1 MSNTSGPLPGLPNAA
16 SPVRTIALQRLKLN
30 VPVLVAFY
38 VWIHSDFYTYI
49 LKRSF
54 GIKLMQML
62 LNIWEV
68 GQGSRIK
75 NGTSEAARKEKAN
88 DAFEW
93 LFETP
98 IYAIL
103 VFNILQALYAL
114 YTNATATQLLKLD
127 TNHSTGTAPVAA
139 PAPGPNPNTRVRA
152 SLTRAI
158 PDSPSSHP
166 SFPTTMSSDSLRR
179 RLARQSEK
187 SPQEQPQ
194 HRQVQK
200 SGDTTVAQ
208 TSQSSTAKPA
218 IGSSQSAP
226 ASSSS
231 LPLSRLLQTQ
241 SQLSSSQG
249 LRPSLGVLAPGP
261 NPYLSR
267 SGLESPTQTTG
278 FSLLTPAQPQP
289 TDDELF
295 GSLRRTTSRRRA
307 VHSNMENLGG
317 ISADALQSYRARH
330 QLVQDGT
337 LGRSTAGSAV
347 DRARALEIDVG
358 EEEGD
363 PSASDLQ
370 PGQQRQMI
378 TA

>member
-1 MSNTSGPLPGLPNAA
+1 MSVPSGPLPGLPNAD
-16 SPVRTIALQRLKLN
+16 SPIRTIALQRLKLN

-54 GIKLMQML
+54 GIKLMQVL

-68 GQGSRIK
+68 GRESRIK
-75 NGTSEAARKEKAN
+75 NGTSEVARKEKAN

-127 TNHSTGTAPVAA
+127 TNHSSGTAPVAA
-139 PAPGPNPNTRVRA
+139 PAPGPNPSTR
-152 SLTRAI
+152 TRAI

-179 RLARQSEK
+179 RLGRQSEK
-187 SPQEQPQ
+187 SPQDQQ
-194 HRQVQK
+194 QDRQLQK

-208 TSQSSTAKPA
+208 TSQSSTKPA
-218 IGSSQSAP
+218 VGSSHPAP
-226 ASSSS
+226 APSST

-278 FSLLTPAQPQP
+278 FSLPTPAHPQP
-289 TDDELF
+289 TDDELL

-307 VHSNMENLGG
+307 VHDNVENLGG

-347 DRARALEIDVG
+347 DRARALEKDAG
-358 EEEGD
+358 EGEGD
-363 PSASDLQ
+363 PSGSDLR
-370 PGQQRQMI
+370 PGQPRQMMI